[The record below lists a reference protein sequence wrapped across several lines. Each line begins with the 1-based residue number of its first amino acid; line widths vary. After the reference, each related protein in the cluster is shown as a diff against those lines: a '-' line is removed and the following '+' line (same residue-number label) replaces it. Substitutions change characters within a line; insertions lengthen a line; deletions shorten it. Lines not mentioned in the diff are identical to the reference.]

1 MTLTVNGITKSPPYK
16 IDAGSFNMK
25 DIVKLDDKTGQRMR
39 AMEDQLKSMD
49 PMGRKKKLD
58 ELSQV
63 VEGTG
68 TVVTIQLSTKD
79 ETTPN
84 QANCEQSEALQPNS
98 PANKRKAQ
106 LENPQQIKKPK
117 VNHQRDPKDNNLLKL
132 PEFIPE
138 EIKRII
144 DVRGDGHCGY
154 PVVAHFVKGDE
165 KDFGDIQRDLVKEIK
180 A

>member
-117 VNHQRDPKDNNLLKL
+117 VNHQRQIPLHLFTKISTIFQPFQIVFLQPFTVTFFKFQEDNK
-132 PEFIPE
+132 
-138 EIKRII
+138 
-144 DVRGDGHCGY
+144 
-154 PVVAHFVKGDE
+154 
-165 KDFGDIQRDLVKEIK
+165 
-180 A
+180 